1 MEGFQNWFGKIKE
14 DLKAAS
20 EKVSSSSSSSSSASF
35 KAPGSEE
42 GLSAVLS
49 DQSRIIVAKPV
60 RGVVSLWTCSKFC
73 AIAFVAGIIVG
84 YTLKRR
90 VKRWANKLLKK
101 IRDD

>member
-1 MEGFQNWFGKIKE
+1 MEGFQKWVGKISK
-14 DLKAAS
+14 DVKAAS
-20 EKVSSSSSSSSSASF
+20 EKASSSSSSSSSFEGPRST
-35 KAPGSEE
+35 E
-42 GLSAVLS
+42 GLSAALS
-49 DQSRIIVAKPV
+49 DQSRIIVARPV

-90 VKRWANKLLKK
+90 VKRWANKLLKR